1 MSLSAEGRRTV
12 RAFLGGMAHFFP
24 SFISL
29 PLFLILYNNFYS
41 GNLIL
46 IVLILLNV
54 SALAIPLLPAASPRA
69 ASVAKFASLSIVSV
83 VSAFLII
90 EMLFPFFWPK
100 EYANVLDLSKSF
112 LNDPIESESEDV
124 VLFKNADQ
132 RLMPTAPG
140 GRKSNGRFK
149 VWHVP
154 GKQFVYHGWDP
165 NSKIRYEN
173 VCHWN
178 SHGYFDN
185 DYDLHKPAGT
195 HRIAVIGDS
204 YVEAVQVPLMGS
216 FHKRLETYL
225 NKAAAPG
232 LPAKFEVIAF
242 GSSGTG
248 QVDHYRALRKIIA
261 AYHPDTVLVTLCSND
276 FCDDD
281 PGLKADFLLSSRDF
295 VSPEFRRLATHGY
308 FALAFA
314 LKRAQE
320 IRANRINISPELLQW
335 ASQDIPRIE
344 AAWARTLGKIRES
357 RDYCRD
363 RGVSFIL
370 LYLGSE
376 LEVKYAIDPEDT
388 IARLK
393 DMGGPHEHISWDMN
407 KSVRRVDSFC
417 KKNDILMISLLDSLI
432 GAQRETGQ
440 LVFGDHYT
448 MFGHQVAAR
457 TLGSALEVR
466 LQPQF
471 AQTPKLKYA
480 VPQASWDPV
489 ATPATFEESQS
500 LSVQNNPH
508 AAPR

>member
-1 MSLSAEGRRTV
+1 MSQSAEGRKAV
-12 RAFLGGMAHFFP
+12 RAFGGGLVYFFP
-24 SFISL
+24 SLISL
-29 PLFLILYNNFYS
+29 PLFLVLYNNFYY

-46 IVLILLNV
+46 VVLILLNV
-54 SALAIPLLPAASPRA
+54 SALMIPQLPGVAPRT

-83 VSAFLII
+83 VSAVLII

-100 EYANVLDLSKSF
+100 DYANVLDLSKSF
-112 LNDPIESESEDV
+112 LNDPIESGSEDV

-132 RLMPTAPG
+132 RLAPTAPSR
-140 GRKSNGRFK
+140 RKPTETFK
-149 VWHVP
+149 VWHAP

-165 NSKIRYEN
+165 NSKTRYEN
-173 VCHWN
+173 VFYWN
-178 SHGYFDN
+178 SQGYFDH
-185 DYDLHKPAGT
+185 DYDPHKPLGT

-225 NKAAAPG
+225 NKAAGPG
-232 LPAKFEVIAF
+232 LSAKFEVMAF

-248 QVDHYRALRKIIA
+248 QVDHYRALPKIIDV
-261 AYHPDTVLVTLCSND
+261 YHPDTVLMTLCSND
-276 FCDDD
+276 LCDDD
-281 PGLKADFLLSSRDF
+281 PKLKAEFLLASHAF
-295 VSPEFRRLATHGY
+295 VGPTLRRLVTHGY

-314 LKRAQE
+314 FKRTQE
-320 IRANRINISPELLQW
+320 IRANRVSISPELLQW
-335 ASQDIPRIE
+335 ANQDIPRIE

-370 LYLGSE
+370 VYLGSE

-393 DMGGPHEHISWDMN
+393 DMGGPHEDITWDLG

-417 KKNDILMISLLDSLI
+417 KKNDILEISLLDSLI
-432 GAQRETGQ
+432 SAQRETGQ

-457 TLGSALEVR
+457 SLESALEVR

-471 AQTPKLKYA
+471 AQTPQLKYSTSK
-480 VPQASWDPV
+480 PSWNPV
-489 ATPATFEESQS
+489 ATPATFEGSRGVP
-500 LSVQNNPH
+500 VQNNSR
-508 AAPR
+508 AAPH